1 MKQIRVMLVDDS
13 PVFIGVMEAVIS
25 HEANMT
31 VAAKFSNGLD
41 ALEGVAA
48 AKPDVIICDVQMPKL
63 SGIDF
68 LKRLLPRY
76 QVPVVVVSSTPGL
89 TLSALSGG
97 AVDFIQ
103 KPGVNQS
110 RADFFKQVIA
120 TINTAASSNMGAK
133 LASSQPPPPA
143 APVLKSTLL
152 RTPPGYVVAIG
163 ASTGGTDAILAVVRD
178 LPPNFPGTVITQHM
192 PAGFTAMY
200 AQRLNKECR
209 MQVEEAQDG
218 MRLQTGQIILAA
230 GEHQLRLLKDSQ
242 GFYVSSK
249 QGPKV
254 NGHCP
259 SVEVLF
265 ESVAVAAGRR
275 AMGVILTGMGGDGA
289 NGLLKMRQAGAF
301 TIGQDQKT
309 SVVYGMPMVAFSKG
323 AVAKQLPLDQIPQ
336 EMLRQVNGVQ

>member
-13 PVFIGVMEAVIS
+13 PVFIGALEAVIAK
-25 HEANMT
+25 EPNMT

-41 ALEGVAA
+41 ALEGVENAR
-48 AKPDVIICDVQMPKL
+48 PDVILCDVQMPKL

-68 LKRLLPRY
+68 LKRLLPRH
-76 QVPVVVVSSTPGL
+76 QIPVVVVSSTPGITL
-89 TLSALSGG
+89 TALSNG
-97 AVDFIQ
+97 AVDFIP
-103 KPGVNQS
+103 KPTATES
-110 RADFFKQVIA
+110 RVDFFKRVVA
-120 TINTAASSNMGAK
+120 TINTAATSNMGAK
-133 LASSQPPPPA
+133 LASSGQ
-143 APVLKSTLL
+143 APTHPDAGRGILL
-152 RTPPGYVVAIG
+152 RTPLNYAVAIG

-209 MQVEEAQDG
+209 MKVAEAVDG

-289 NGLLKMRQAGAF
+289 EGLLQMRNAGAY

-309 SVVYGMPMVAFSKG
+309 SVVYGMPMVAFNKG
-323 AVAKQLPLDQIPQ
+323 AVTKQLPLDQIGP